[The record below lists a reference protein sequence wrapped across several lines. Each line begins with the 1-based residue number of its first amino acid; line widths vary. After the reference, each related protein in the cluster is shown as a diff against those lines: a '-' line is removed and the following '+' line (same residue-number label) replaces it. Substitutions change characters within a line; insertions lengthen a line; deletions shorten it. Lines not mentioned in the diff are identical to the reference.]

1 MIELLHLNKNFG
13 NFQAVRDVTLQV
25 PPGEVFGFLGP
36 NGAGKTTTIRMMA
49 GLLKPT
55 SGQILLC
62 GKDMTREP
70 EEAKSLLGFIPDR
83 PYLYEKLTGYEFLEF
98 IADLHGVDLGN
109 QRRKRMAELLELF
122 ELGGWSRELVEGYSH
137 GMRQRLAIA
146 AALIHRP
153 KVLIVD
159 EPMVGLDPKGARLV
173 KSLFSELAKAGLSVF
188 MSTHSLDVAEEMCQ
202 RIGIINEGQVIALG
216 TIAEVRERAQSTD
229 ERLESLFLKLTGGTE
244 PDDGPGPSSMTSG
257 DFRTPQ

>member
-1 MIELLHLNKNFG
+1 VIELVNLNKKFG
-13 NFQAVRDVTLQV
+13 NFHAVRDVSLQV
-25 PPGEVFGFLGP
+25 LPGEVFGFLGP

-49 GLLKPT
+49 GLIKPT

-62 GKDMTREP
+62 GKDVSREP

-83 PYLYEKLTGYEFLEF
+83 PYLYEKLTGQEFLEF
-98 IADLHGVDLGN
+98 VADLHGMDSGDH
-109 QRRKRMAELLELF
+109 RGKRIAELLELF
-122 ELGGWSRELVEGYSH
+122 DLQGWRHELVEGYSH

-173 KSLFSELAKAGLSVF
+173 KRLFFELAVAGVSVF
-188 MSTHSLDVAEEMCQ
+188 MSTHILEIAEEMCH
-202 RIGIINEGQVIALG
+202 RISIINEGRVIALG
-216 TIAEVRERAQSTD
+216 TIQELREKAQSTD
-229 ERLESLFLKLTGGTE
+229 ERLETLFLKLTGE
-244 PDDGPGPSSMTSG
+244 ERNPIQVE
-257 DFRTPQ
+257 DFHP